1 MTPSHSISML
11 SASPSSVRPRS
22 HRPFTLVLAGGGARG
37 FAHVG
42 VLRALEA
49 DGYSPSALVGVSM
62 GAAVSVGYAL
72 REDWYTALLAM
83 DTRAFPDPMPTAEQQ
98 RDSLRQRLRA
108 RRLGARF
115 AYRLLTGWGIGVPAR
130 EDGLRVLRT
139 LTQGR
144 DLEDARLPVAVST
157 TDLRGGRRHV
167 IRTGDAAEA
176 VYASVA
182 LAGVLPPLERDG
194 LLLADGAYSDLAP
207 IDVAREVGP
216 PLVIAVDPAQA
227 LRTTEV
233 RNGLQALRRAT
244 EICNLSHADAG
255 FERADLVLR
264 PTFRRAIDTLDFAAR
279 RECVAAGARVVRDH
293 RAVLAALLDPEAEPL
308 PEESPSTHHLV
319 NRHGMA
325 H

>member
-1 MTPSHSISML
+1 MPAAATPPTG
-11 SASPSSVRPRS
+11 SA

-49 DGYSPSALVGVSM
+49 DGYRPSALVGVSM
-62 GAAVSVGYAL
+62 GAAVSVGYGL
-72 REDWYTALLAM
+72 REDLYPALLAM
-83 DTRAFPDPMPTAEQQ
+83 DTRAFPAPMPTAEQQ
-98 RDSLRQRLRA
+98 RDSLRLRLRA

-130 EDGLRVLRT
+130 EAGLRALRT

-144 DLEDARLPVAVST
+144 NLEDARLPVAVST

-194 LLLADGAYSDLAP
+194 LLLADGAYADLAP
-207 IDVAREVGP
+207 VGVAREMGP
-216 PLVIAVDPAQA
+216 PVVVAVNPAQA
-227 LRTTEV
+227 LATAEV

-244 EICNLSHADAG
+244 EVCNLSHADAG
-255 FERADLVLR
+255 FQQADLVLR
-264 PTFRRAIDTLDFAAR
+264 PAFRRAIDTLDFAAR
-279 RECVAAGARVVRDH
+279 RECVAAGVRVVRDH
-293 RAVLAALLDPEAEPL
+293 RTVLAALLDPEAPPL
-308 PEESPSTHHLV
+308 PEDTSSTHHLV
-319 NRHGMA
+319 PRHGLA
-325 H
+325 R

>member
-1 MTPSHSISML
+1 MPPRTSRLSTP
-11 SASPSSVRPRS
+11 A

-49 DGYSPSALVGVSM
+49 DGYRPAALVGVSM

-72 REDWYTALLAM
+72 RPDWYSALLAM
-83 DTRAFPDPMPTAEQQ
+83 DTGAFPAPMPTAEQQ
-98 RDSLRQRLRA
+98 LRA

-115 AYRLLTGWGIGVPAR
+115 AYRLLTGWGIGTPAR
-130 EDGLRVLRT
+130 EAGLQALRT
-139 LTQGR
+139 LTLGQP
-144 DLEDARLPVAVST
+144 LEDARVPVAVST

-194 LLLADGAYSDLAP
+194 LLLADGAYADLAP
-207 IDVAREVGP
+207 VGVARDMGP
-216 PLVIAVDPAQA
+216 PVVIAVNPGQA
-227 LRTTEV
+227 LAGAEV

-244 EICNLSHADAG
+244 EVCNLSHADAG
-255 FERADLVLR
+255 FEQADLVLR
-264 PTFRRAIDTLDFAAR
+264 PTFRRTIDTLDFEAR
-279 RECVAAGARVVRDH
+279 RECVAAGARVVRAH
-293 RAVLAALLDPEAEPL
+293 RTVLATLLDPEAPPL
-308 PEESPSTHHLV
+308 PAPSPSTHHLV
-319 NRHGMA
+319 NRHGLA
-325 H
+325 R